1 MNRNTKNEE
10 EEIEPID
17 PADRAEVDALLAR
30 GDLDGFGDLINEDE
44 LDADDGTAF
53 DSGDLDD
60 ENYDGEDEDDED
72 YEPLPAM
79 DSEEKARFIA
89 GIADALRAVDITL
102 LDLRELTTITDFFL
116 ICTGNS
122 SIQIRAIA
130 NRIEERLRER
140 GERKLRVEGFREA
153 TWILLDYSD
162 VVVHIMAA
170 EQREF
175 FNIEAFWGD
184 APRIELEFVPE
195 PTTAAASRFD
205 APAA

>member
-1 MNRNTKNEE
+1 MKLEKKNAE
-10 EEIEPID
+10 EEIEVVD
-17 PADRAEVDALLAR
+17 PADKAEVDALLAR
-30 GDLDGFGDLINEDE
+30 GDLEGMGDFEE
-44 LDADDGTAF
+44 TEEAEEADD
-53 DSGDLDD
+53 
-60 ENYDGEDEDDED
+60 YDIAGFAGFEEDDED
-72 YEPLPAM
+72 EDEEEYEAPPAM
-79 DSEEKARFIA
+79 DSEEKARFMA
-89 GIADALRAVDITL
+89 SIADALRASDITL

-130 NRIEERLRER
+130 NRIEEKLRER
-140 GERKLRVEGFREA
+140 GERKLRLEGFREA
-153 TWILLDYSD
+153 TWILMDYGD

-184 APRIELEFVPE
+184 APVVELEFVAE
-195 PTTAAASRFD
+195 PATAAASRFD

>member
-1 MNRNTKNEE
+1 MNQNNKNAE

-17 PADRAEVDALLAR
+17 PEDRAEVDALLAR
-30 GDLDGFGDLINEDE
+30 GDLDGLEDLLDEDE
-44 LDADDGTAF
+44 LDQEDLADE
-53 DSGDLDD
+53 DLEGLEDF
-60 ENYDGEDEDDED
+60 DEDDEDEDD

-89 GIADALRAVDITL
+89 GIADALRATDITL

-162 VVVHIMAA
+162 VVVHVMAA

-184 APRIELEFVPE
+184 APVIPLEFTPE
-195 PTTAAASRFD
+195 PATAAASRFD
-205 APAA
+205 APVA

>member
-1 MNRNTKNEE
+1 MNQNNKNEE

-17 PADRAEVDALLAR
+17 PEDRAEVDAVLAR
-30 GDLDGFGDLINEDE
+30 ADLGGVDGLEDLLDEDE
-44 LDADDGTAF
+44 LDEEDLEDF
-53 DSGDLDD
+53 D
-60 ENYDGEDEDDED
+60 EDEDEEDD

-162 VVVHIMAA
+162 VVVHVMAA

-184 APRIELEFVPE
+184 APVIEMEFTPE

-205 APAA
+205 APVA